1 MLEREGWRLY
11 RLLITFTILLLLIGC
26 SAEVESPLVTS
37 NETSSLSSK
46 PQASRE
52 AFFPSFAS
60 IVARAKPAVV
70 NIATTQTIKTP
81 EGHPFF
87 GPGPFG
93 ENNPLEE
100 FFRRFFP
107 DMPKTLKRQSL
118 GSGFVIDPQGIIV
131 TNHHVVNRAEKI
143 VVRLEKK
150 EFEAQLLGSD
160 PATDLAILKIRSSEE
175 LPILNFA
182 DSSQMQVGDWV
193 IAIGN
198 PFGLSQTVTAGI
210 VSATGRVIGQGP
222 YDDFIQTDA
231 SINPGNSGGPLLN
244 LKGEVIGINTA
255 IFSQT
260 GGNIGIGFA
269 IPSNIAH
276 GITKELRTHGKV
288 VRGWLGVAI
297 QDLDEDLAK
306 AFGLSEIQGALVA
319 GVGAKTPADTAGL
332 KRGDVIVSFRE
343 KSVKSAHDL
352 SRKVAATEP
361 GTKAAIEVIRKGK
374 KQTLTAKIGEQPSKS
389 DAQ

>member
-1 MLEREGWRLY
+1 
-11 RLLITFTILLLLIGC
+11 
-26 SAEVESPLVTS
+26 
-37 NETSSLSSK
+37 
-46 PQASRE
+46 
-52 AFFPSFAS
+52 
-60 IVARAKPAVV
+60 
-70 NIATTQTIKTP
+70 
-81 EGHPFF
+81 
-87 GPGPFG
+87 
-93 ENNPLEE
+93 
-100 FFRRFFP
+100 
-107 DMPKTLKRQSL
+107 MPKTLKRQSL
-118 GSGFVIDPQGIIV
+118 GSGFVIDSQGIIV
-131 TNHHVVNRAEKI
+131 TNHHVVNQAEKI

-150 EFEAQLLGSD
+150 EFEAQILGSD
-160 PATDLAILKIRSSEE
+160 PATDLAILKIKPSKE
-175 LPILNFA
+175 LPILDFA

-244 LKGEVIGINTA
+244 LNGEVIGINTA

-276 GITKELRTHGKV
+276 GITEQLRAHGKV

-306 AFGLSEIQGALVA
+306 AFSLSEMQGALVA
-319 GVGAKTPADTAGL
+319 DVEAGTPADTAGI
-332 KRGDVIVSFRE
+332 KRGDVIVDFRG
-343 KSVKSAHDL
+343 KSVKSAPDL
-352 SRKVAATEP
+352 SREVATTEP
-361 GTKAAIEVIRKGK
+361 GTKAAIEIIRKGK
-374 KQTLTAKIGEQPSKS
+374 KQTLTVKIGEQPSQS